1 MEDQMDN
8 FYEIATIVLGCVV
21 IAQYVAKKK
30 IERLTQRMFYM
41 LDRLA
46 QKDWTIRSTSDGY
59 MVTDEDGDKVFNVTD
74 KSKRRG

>member
-1 MEDQMDN
+1 MDN

>member
-1 MEDQMDN
+1 MDN
-8 FYEIATIVLGCVV
+8 FYEMATIVLGCVV

>member
-1 MEDQMDN
+1 MDN
-8 FYEIATIVLGCVV
+8 FYEMATIVLGCIV

-59 MVTDEDGDKVFNVTD
+59 MVTDEDGDKVFNVSD
-74 KSKRRG
+74 RSKRG

>member
-1 MEDQMDN
+1 MDN

-21 IAQYVAKKK
+21 VAQYVAKKK

-46 QKDWTIRSTSDGY
+46 RKDWTIRSTSDGY
-59 MVTDEDGDKVFNVTD
+59 MVTDEDGDKVFNVSD
-74 KSKRRG
+74 RSKRG

>member
-1 MEDQMDN
+1 MDN
-8 FYEIATIVLGCVV
+8 FYEMATIVLGCVV
-21 IAQYVAKKK
+21 VAQYVAKKK

-46 QKDWTIRSTSDGY
+46 RKDWTIRSTSDGY

-74 KSKRRG
+74 RSKRG

>member
-21 IAQYVAKKK
+21 VAQYVAKKK

-46 QKDWTIRSTSDGY
+46 RKDWTIRSTSDGY
-59 MVTDEDGDKVFNVTD
+59 MVTDEDGDKVFNVSD
-74 KSKRRG
+74 RSKRG

>member
-21 IAQYVAKKK
+21 VAQYVAKKK

-41 LDRLA
+41 LDKLA
-46 QKDWTIRSTSDGY
+46 HKDWTIRSTSDGY
-59 MVTDEDGDKVFNVTD
+59 MVTDEDGDKVFNVSD
-74 KSKRRG
+74 RSKRG